1 MKSIKF
7 IFFDTKFY
15 RDIANY
21 LMWRV
26 VGQAFP
32 TLHRAWGEI
41 SQHYSSILTG
51 KVRQEARWEHCLGTL
66 SGSLSTALASLYVRH
81 HFQDGSKDLVRIFI
95 LYNFSF

>member
-1 MKSIKF
+1 
-7 IFFDTKFY
+7 
-15 RDIANY
+15 
-21 LMWRV
+21 MWRV

-81 HFQDGSKDLVRIFI
+81 HFQDGSKDLVRHGSI
-95 LYNFSF
+95 